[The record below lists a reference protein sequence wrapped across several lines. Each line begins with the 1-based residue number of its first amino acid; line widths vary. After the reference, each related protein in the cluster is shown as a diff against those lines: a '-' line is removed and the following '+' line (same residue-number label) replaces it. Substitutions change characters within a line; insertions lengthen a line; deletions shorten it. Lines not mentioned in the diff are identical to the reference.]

1 MKRVLSTL
9 GQSIVLFVAAFAG
22 MLFLRRLAPSLHMV
36 HVLSQD
42 GFLRRQYEFDWLISV
57 SFVYVVFLLLG
68 VMLRRFRTSWIA
80 STAAFVL
87 TVLSLIVF
95 TKIGF
100 KEVNLLY
107 GSN

>member
-1 MKRVLSTL
+1 MKRALSIL
-9 GQSIVLFVAAFAG
+9 GQSIVLFLAAFAG
-22 MLFLRRLAPSLHMV
+22 MLFLRRLVPSLHLV

-57 SFVYVVFLLLG
+57 AFVYVVFLLLG
-68 VMLRRFRTSWIA
+68 LAFRRVRTSWIA
-80 STAAFVL
+80 STAAFLL
-87 TVLSLIVF
+87 TVLILVLF